1 MTTAT
6 VKPSAPSRAPA
17 RGLPL
22 LVTFEQDDVVNKAL
36 GGVLRYRRTYFSD
49 LGKFPA
55 EVDRVLITSSERL
68 LEEHGRNLHAPNIRI
83 LGLSESR
90 FKDYRLDGLV
100 YAYLI
105 PGTPIA
111 LIERMIDN
119 ALDHIHLVAS
129 RQEVNARLAFATR
142 EIHELNE
149 IGAALSAEH
158 DTGKLL
164 EMILTKCRQITASD
178 AGSLYVAEEDEQEGK
193 QLLLKNV
200 GDEP

>member
-6 VKPSAPSRAPA
+6 VKPSAPSRATV

-49 LGKFPA
+49 LGNYPA
-55 EVDRVLITSSERL
+55 DVDRILITSSEHL
-68 LEEHGRNLHAPNIRI
+68 LQEHGRDLHAPNIRI
-83 LGLSESR
+83 LGFSEER
-90 FKDYRLDGLV
+90 FKDFRLDGLV
-100 YAYLI
+100 YAYLV
-105 PGTPIA
+105 PRTPIS

-129 RQEVNARLAFATR
+129 RQEVNTRLAFATR

-178 AGSLYVAEEDEQEGK
+178 AGSLYVAEEDEQDSK
-193 QLLLKNV
+193 KLQLRNV